1 VGGAK
6 DEIKKLVNVMWLTA
20 DGNGVSYLE
29 IERLSE
35 NIVKRFNLRLFDNLM
50 HFCYNVSKYYV
61 LKKSSTKILRIRK
74 EQINSRYLL

>member
-6 DEIKKLVNVMWLTA
+6 DEIKKLVNVIWLTA
-20 DGNGVSYLE
+20 DRNGVFYLE

-35 NIVKRFNLRLFDNLM
+35 KVVKRFNHRLFDNLM

-61 LKKSSTKILRIRK
+61 
-74 EQINSRYLL
+74 